1 MLGPDVVGDGGGGG
15 ERDGDVGGEPAE
27 AGEDPLGGERAQRG
41 AEQVHDEV
49 HGRLAQGEAVPPD
62 HLLADLDELL
72 PLQLS
77 LLRVMLLHA
86 QQPPT
91 SARLTP
97 PTTFSVL

>member
-1 MLGPDVVGDGGGGG
+1 MLGPDEVGDGGGGG
-15 ERDGDVGGEPAE
+15 ERDGDVVGDPAE
-27 AGEDPLGGERAQRG
+27 AGEDPLGSERAQRG

-62 HLLADLDELL
+62 HLLADLDEL